1 MMNLDF
7 VSQLGFA
14 AVFCVGVIVLYRDMR
29 ADSTKREDKLLDHL
43 DRVADT
49 LDRIDDRLENMEC
62 RITSL
67 EGKIQEGDV

>member
-1 MMNLDF
+1 MDF
-7 VSQLGFA
+7 DIQQLGIA
-14 AVFCVGVIVLYRDMR
+14 AVFCIGVIVLYRDMR
-29 ADSTKREDKLLDHL
+29 SDSTKREDKLLEHL

-67 EGKIQEGDV
+67 EGKIKEGEA